1 MSYQHI
7 LVAVDGSDI
16 SKSAFEEAVKLSKAF
31 DADLRILSVVDEY
44 PGYAEGIA
52 IDLNVYKKS
61 LREYGQAILNQM
73 EEQAKQAGLDVDTRL
88 VETDMHP
95 DKIPEKIVDEA
106 DAWKADLIV
115 IGTHG
120 RRGVNRLL
128 MGSVAESVARLA
140 NAPVLLVRGK
150 KT

>member
-1 MSYQHI
+1 MSYQRI
-7 LVAVDGSDI
+7 LVAVDGSEI
-16 SKSAFEEAVKLSKAF
+16 SKAAFDEAIKLSKDF
-31 DADLRILSVVDEY
+31 DSDLRIISVVDEY
-44 PGYAEGIA
+44 VGYAEGIA

-61 LREYGQAILNQM
+61 LYEYGRTILDEM
-73 EEQAKQAGLDVDTRL
+73 EKNAKLAGLDVDTRL
-88 VETDMHP
+88 VETEIHP

-140 NAPVLLVRGK
+140 NTPVLLVRGK
-150 KT
+150 KS